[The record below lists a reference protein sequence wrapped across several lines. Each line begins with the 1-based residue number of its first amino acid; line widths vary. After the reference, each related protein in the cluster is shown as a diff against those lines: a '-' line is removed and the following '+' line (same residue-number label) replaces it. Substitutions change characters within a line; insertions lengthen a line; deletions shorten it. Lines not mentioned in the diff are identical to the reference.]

1 MLAVSVKARETVD
14 CESPSRL
21 ARTSAVTSR
30 VRRFAAFGFL
40 MSASTKMQPR
50 HAASNLYDFYRL
62 PSHLSSTSL
71 AASVAEPLEL
81 HNDRKTGWKNS
92 DCYGRFTRHRACGC
106 QTFSCRWRQP
116 CSDVPA

>member
-30 VRRFAAFGFL
+30 LRRFAAFGFL
-40 MSASTKMQPR
+40 MSASTKNA
-50 HAASNLYDFYRL
+50 AASCGLKSVRFL
-62 PSHLSSTSL
+62 PLAESSFQYQS

-92 DCYGRFTRHRACGC
+92 DCYGRFTGHWACCC
-106 QTFSCRWRQP
+106 QTFFCRWRQP